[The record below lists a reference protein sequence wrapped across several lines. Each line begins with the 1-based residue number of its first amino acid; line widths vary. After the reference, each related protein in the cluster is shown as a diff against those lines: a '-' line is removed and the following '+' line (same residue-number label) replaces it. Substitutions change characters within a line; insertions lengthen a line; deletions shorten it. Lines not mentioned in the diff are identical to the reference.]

1 MTQTA
6 RDLLLALRPQQ
17 WTKNGVVFA
26 AFLFAVGDINQQ
38 VGLAAFWR
46 VALAAACFCL
56 VSSGI
61 YLVNDVRDREADARH
76 PYKRNRPIAAG
87 RIAPSLA
94 LGVSVVLIAC
104 GLVGGGILAPK
115 LAAVMGGYV
124 VLQIAYTF
132 LLKNLAMIDVF
143 VIASGFVLRAIA
155 GAVVI
160 HVSVSPWLLICTFL
174 LAMFLG
180 LCKRRQEYVGSDPAG
195 GTTRASLA
203 HYDEKLLDQ
212 LIAIVA
218 SATLV
223 GYAIY
228 TLAPET
234 VDKFGHSH
242 LGFTLPFV
250 MFGLFR
256 YLHLVYRHDLGERPE
271 QVLLTDVPML
281 LNVALYGIT
290 VMALIYQ

>member
-1 MTQTA
+1 MSLRA
-6 RDLLLALRPQQ
+6 GDLLLALRPKQ

-26 AFLFAVGDINQQ
+26 AFLFAVGDVNQQ
-38 VGLAAFWR
+38 VGLTAFWR

-61 YLVNDVRDREADARH
+61 YLINDVRDREADRRH
-76 PYKRNRPIAAG
+76 PFKRNRPIAAG
-87 RIAPSLA
+87 RIAPSHA
-94 LGVSVVLIAC
+94 LGVSVVLIVC
-104 GLVGGGILAPK
+104 GLGGGAVLAPA
-115 LAAVMGGYV
+115 LAGVLGGYV
-124 VLQIAYTF
+124 ALQIAYTL

-180 LCKRRQEYVGSDPAG
+180 LCKRRQEYVGSEPGAE
-195 GTTRASLA
+195 TTRVSLD

-234 VDKFGHSH
+234 VEKFGHSR

-281 LNVALYGIT
+281 LNVALYGMT
-290 VMALIYQ
+290 VMALIYN